1 MEVLFAQWGPLS
13 EAVRVEMIVWRRS
26 HPHATLTEIETALDA
41 CLHRLRAQM
50 LMDLAH
56 TSPLTDVAALP
67 PAERPRCPQCQ
78 HPLQA
83 RGAKTRHLQTT
94 GGQDLALT
102 RSYATCPA
110 CGAGLFPPG

>member
-1 MEVLFAQWGPLS
+1 MDAAFAQWGPLS
-13 EAVRVEMIVWRRS
+13 EAVRAEMAAWRRR

-50 LMDLAH
+50 LTDLAQA
-56 TSPLTDVAALP
+56 SPLTDVAALP
-67 PAERPRCPQCQ
+67 PAERPVCPQCQ
-78 HPLQA
+78 QPLQA
-83 RGAKTRHLQTT
+83 RGTKTRHLQTT